1 MASLQQSTIGT
12 LRFGRDGS
20 GNLTSTAF
28 GIDSLANNNVKSV
41 GIGWKTGQLLYG
53 GRQAQYNVLIGSA
66 AGKYTYG
73 QKNVGV
79 GTSAFAGFNDR
90 CRGVAVGL
98 DSFRGSSYGRESV
111 AVGALAGC
119 NAFHNPNF
127 VAVGFGA
134 SKGGPN
140 YGGDNVTAIGAY
152 ALCNAGPNSYNS
164 NSNTALGCG
173 ALRDLNTGTFN
184 IAIGF
189 KAGETNDQCC
199 QIIVGANA
207 NTAGNPSPPPPTPPF
222 TSCRHTVW
230 GGANNSVCNCIWVN
244 WQSFSDANDKTDI
257 ESLTDNEGIDFIT
270 RLRPVSYNLDLREKY
285 VINCGYEYGQKDGS
299 QANEKKS
306 YGLIAQEVREVMDDL
321 DLEFAGVG
329 YNGTKDVYNMTME
342 EFISPIT
349 KAIQNLDE
357 RTQKLKS
364 KVETL

>member
-1 MASLQQSTIGT
+1 MASLQQSTINT
-12 LRFGRDGS
+12 LRFGRDGY
-20 GNLTSTAF
+20 GNITSTAF
-28 GIDSLANNNVKSV
+28 GINSLLNNNLKSV
-41 GIGWKTGQLLYG
+41 GVGWNTGCVLYG
-53 GRQAQYNVLIGSA
+53 GRQAQRNVLIGSA

-73 QKNVGV
+73 QHNVGV

-98 DSFRGSSYGRESV
+98 DSFRGSSYGREST
-111 AVGALAGC
+111 AVGAFAGC
-119 NAFHNPNF
+119 NGFHNPNF

-140 YGGDNVTAIGAY
+140 YGGDNVTAIGAF
-152 ALCNAGPNSYNS
+152 ALCYAGPNSYNT

-173 ALRDLNTGTFN
+173 ALRDMNTGVFN

-189 KAGETNDQCC
+189 KAGETNSTDSC
-199 QIIVGANA
+199 QIIVGASA
-207 NTAGNPSPPPPTPPF
+207 NTAPGPPVPPNPPNSNA
-222 TSCRHTVW
+222 HTVW

-306 YGLIAQEVREVMDDL
+306 YGLIAQEVREVMDSL
-321 DLEFAGVG
+321 NLEFAGVG
-329 YNGTKDVYNMTME
+329 YNPTKDVYNMTME